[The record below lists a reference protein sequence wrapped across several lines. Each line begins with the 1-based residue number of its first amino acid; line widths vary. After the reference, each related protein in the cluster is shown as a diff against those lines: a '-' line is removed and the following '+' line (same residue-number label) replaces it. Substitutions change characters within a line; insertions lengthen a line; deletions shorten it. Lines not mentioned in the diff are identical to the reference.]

1 MKTTA
6 LSDDEKKNVQVSTD
20 YLPLEQDDPS
30 NPVVGEK
37 NEMLEEFERWK
48 RARMINVSTDDNEI
62 KKDLRY
68 THDTPTAFFLEIS
81 QSLFL
86 RNKYASNSSVRFFL
100 KYFAEIFGAKPS
112 SLSFANFVRK
122 TFVLLNE

>member
-37 NEMLEEFERWK
+37 NEMLEEFERRK

-68 THDTPTAFFLEIS
+68 THDTPTGFFLEIS
-81 QSLFL
+81 QCS
-86 RNKYASNSSVRFFL
+86 
-100 KYFAEIFGAKPS
+100 I
-112 SLSFANFVRK
+112 
-122 TFVLLNE
+122 